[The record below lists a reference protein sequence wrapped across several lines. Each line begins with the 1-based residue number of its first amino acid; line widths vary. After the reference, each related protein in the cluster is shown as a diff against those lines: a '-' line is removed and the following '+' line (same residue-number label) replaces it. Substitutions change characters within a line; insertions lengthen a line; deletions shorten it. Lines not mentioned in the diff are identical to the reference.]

1 MANLQYAKE
10 AIVLEALKLVA
21 ENDKRTQSLELGG
34 SVVFKAKSVALGQS
48 LADALHAN
56 TKLTALNLSSC
67 NLSDS
72 AIEKLSAPLSHNTT
86 LYDLNLADNKIGRP
100 GLTAIARALMTNK
113 GLITLNLLGHRVN
126 SEVCAAFVNAFTVN
140 LTLLKLIWKVDV
152 GGYTLKFTEM
162 TNRNVEIDR
171 LLREGNDWSQW
182 CPQELRADPPELVVR
197 DVPDPDDEDFGM
209 DCGEVGQMV
218 WCQVAGI
225 WHLGT
230 VAGMKKRKLVVS
242 VEGEDHLFDVK
253 EITQFEPSHA
263 QDLPNMVH
271 MQNLH
276 EAPLLFLLQ
285 RRLKEG
291 RIYTWAGDV
300 LISLNPY
307 AFIPE
312 LYQLSKYLE
321 QPKALLEDRSRTPSD
336 AAAAPPAA
344 DGGDSRRASAKVE
357 SAAAAAT
364 KVEPPH
370 VYIVAKRA
378 YASLVSGLALGDAEA
393 EAAAA
398 EGAHVDQSILISGE
412 SGAGK
417 TEASKHVIEYLT
429 SVSKF
434 AKQQRA
440 AAASVGADGRPGM
453 KGGVSGSHRMST
465 EFAKQQSSLMLQ
477 QVADASTGSWDDASG
492 GGGGGFDLGRV
503 TAAAAG
509 AAAGGGGAPKVPME
523 SLLRE
528 ASPVLEAFGNAKTLR
543 NSNSSR
549 FGKLVVLQCT
559 SAGALASCAV
569 ETYLL
574 EKSRVVGQSPGERN
588 YHVFLQ
594 ARAGERVQRTLR
606 LSRRENV
613 PPSLTAACPSR
624 SSCARA
630 PTPSRARP
638 RRRASTRT
646 PPARRRRA
654 RPR

>member
-1 MANLQYAKE
+1 MLAACAMANLQYAKE

-242 VEGEDHLFDVK
+242 VEGEDHLFDTK

-276 EAPLLFLLQ
+276 EA
-285 RRLKEG
+285 
-291 RIYTWAGDV
+291 
-300 LISLNPY
+300 
-307 AFIPE
+307 
-312 LYQLSKYLE
+312 
-321 QPKALLEDRSRTPSD
+321 
-336 AAAAPPAA
+336 
-344 DGGDSRRASAKVE
+344 
-357 SAAAAAT
+357 
-364 KVEPPH
+364 
-370 VYIVAKRA
+370 
-378 YASLVSGLALGDAEA
+378 
-393 EAAAA
+393 
-398 EGAHVDQSILISGE
+398 
-412 SGAGK
+412 
-417 TEASKHVIEYLT
+417 
-429 SVSKF
+429 
-434 AKQQRA
+434 
-440 AAASVGADGRPGM
+440 
-453 KGGVSGSHRMST
+453 
-465 EFAKQQSSLMLQ
+465 
-477 QVADASTGSWDDASG
+477 
-492 GGGGGFDLGRV
+492 V
-503 TAAAAG
+503 T
-509 AAAGGGGAPKVPME
+509 
-523 SLLRE
+523 
-528 ASPVLEAFGNAKTLR
+528 
-543 NSNSSR
+543 
-549 FGKLVVLQCT
+549 
-559 SAGALASCAV
+559 
-569 ETYLL
+569 
-574 EKSRVVGQSPGERN
+574 
-588 YHVFLQ
+588 
-594 ARAGERVQRTLR
+594 
-606 LSRRENV
+606 
-613 PPSLTAACPSR
+613 
-624 SSCARA
+624 
-630 PTPSRARP
+630 
-638 RRRASTRT
+638 
-646 PPARRRRA
+646 
-654 RPR
+654 